1 MTSPVVVTLSPEES
15 IFTFKQGGEEGFKE
29 AWSRI
34 FDSYN
39 KTEPK

>member
-15 IFTFKQGGEEGFKE
+15 IFTFKQGGEENFKE

-34 FDSYN
+34 FGA
-39 KTEPK
+39 